1 MAHPVLPGGERLAVI
16 GQESALRR
24 VADIV
29 ALDAG
34 AALVIMEIKNETALR
49 SAVGQALEY
58 LSQYE
63 EATVESLSDDL
74 RGVDERPLE
83 QMFMEIFGKT
93 LTGVREARRVIIVA
107 PRFDHH
113 SCHGISFL
121 NRMFKDS
128 GITFHLL
135 QARRE
140 GEGFSTHFVEPPSL
154 RHSSQLVGKFGLT
167 PGRRLVFVL
176 EGGSPQILWVLGA
189 KRDGALRFAK
199 QAAVTQRTLRPGSRL
214 LLPDEAAEGMVD
226 FSLRE
231 TTWRSQSKPLHTA
244 KVIGV
249 VDAGRAKTIFF
260 AQCKDGRWGF
270 RKRELRKFKSQWRR
284 DDQAAPSW
292 RQIVQ
297 QVRAQK
303 PRSSSGA

>member
-29 ALDAG
+29 ALDAE

-63 EATVESLSDDL
+63 EASVESLNDDL
-74 RGVDERPLE
+74 RGVDERLLE
-83 QMFMEIFGKT
+83 QMFMEVFGKA
-93 LTGVREARRVIIVA
+93 LTGVGGARRVIIVA

-121 NRMFKDS
+121 NRMFKGS

-140 GEGFSTHFVEPPSL
+140 GNSFSTQFVEPPSL
-154 RHSSQLVGKFGLT
+154 RHSSQLVGKFGQT

-176 EGGSPQILWVLGA
+176 EGGSPQILWVLGQ
-189 KRDGALRFAK
+189 KRDGVLRFAK

-214 LLPDEAAEGMVD
+214 LLPDDAAEGMVD

-260 AQCKDGRWGF
+260 AQCKDGVWGF
-270 RKRELRKFKSQWRR
+270 RKRELREFRSQWLR

-297 QVRAQK
+297 QVRARK
-303 PRSSSGA
+303 SRSSRGA